1 MNKKILTGII
11 IDWFTIIIIILP
23 YFCFPKPSPH
33 KRNFSITDTSISH
46 PYKGEEQISDGLLT
60 IIAVTVPLV
69 VSFALIIITKGGA
82 YEYNQFLLAMFAS
95 IGISLEL
102 SEFVKA
108 LFGRFRPD
116 FLSRCQINTD
126 MVKEIIAGQYI
137 VDGLPVGHDRL
148 FDLSICTNPNTKI
161 LDEGRRSFPSGHSS
175 TICSTFVLLTF
186 YLAGKLRVFDHRVY
200 IWRLVIS
207 ILPIF
212 GAIYIMST
220 RHQDNLHHWSD
231 LLGGAILGSL
241 VAIIIYHFFYPP
253 VTSFYSNKPYRY
265 RINQILSDE
274 SHPIN
279 DSESVNPSLDKD
291 IAKLV

>member
-1 MNKKILTGII
+1 MIEKKVLISII
-11 IDWFTIIIIILP
+11 IDWVTVVVILIP
-23 YFCFPKPSPH
+23 YLCFPKPSPH
-33 KRNFSITDTSISH
+33 QRNFSITDASISH

-60 IIAVTVPLV
+60 IIAVTVPLI
-69 VSFALIIITKGGA
+69 VSFALITLTKGGA

-126 MVKEIIAGQYI
+126 KVQEIIAGQFTI
-137 VDGLPVGHDRL
+137 DGLPVGQNRL

-175 TICSTFVLLTF
+175 TICSTFILLAF
-186 YLAGKLRVFDHRVY
+186 YLAGKLRVFDRRVY
-200 IWRLVIS
+200 VWRLAVS
-207 ILPIF
+207 TLPIF
-212 GAIYIMST
+212 GAVYVMST

-231 LLGGAILGSL
+231 LLGGAILGST
-241 VAIIIYHFFYPP
+241 VAILVYHFFYPP
-253 VTSFYSNKPYRY
+253 VTSLYSDKPYKY
-265 RINQILSDE
+265 RINKI
-274 SHPIN
+274 IN
-279 DSESVNPSLDKD
+279 KDNQSLNDHERF
-291 IAKLV
+291 